1 MKTCSKYKMRWSIC
15 ALMCMMGTSLYAEE
29 MPLDQVTMSA
39 EVDSAKVECLVQTE
53 NPIEV
58 SAEEPV
64 AEAISTEAETAE
76 ALANTAV
83 TSQEEP
89 EKRMNI
95 FRRFAKAFGA
105 RDPEYLD
112 PMKYEL
118 VVRPQN
124 VEFFQNYKVSV
135 KDDEGNVQSLRMSP
149 HHSVKFGVAL
159 GWRWLVL
166 GYSVNVAKPLKDRQ
180 QFEFTFSLL
189 SRMLSL
195 DLLLINHKGGNF
207 KVDSSKGFDTN
218 LSKGAVLPGVKAFTA
233 GANAYYMFNH
243 ARYSYTAAYS
253 HSNLQKRSAGSWI
266 LGVQLNKQRL
276 EMGDNPGLP
285 TAFKDLKFDY
295 AKYNITGGYG
305 YNWVLAPNFMVSAT
319 VMPAI
324 GFNQVTNEKATAGN
338 VLNNFKRLNFDFQ
351 TRMGFVYNTGRW
363 YTGAY
368 ATTNVYDYRFNK
380 TSMSNVVNYLN
391 IYVGMNFFKQKRYRD

>member
-1 MKTCSKYKMRWSIC
+1 MNKKNQLGRVLC
-15 ALMCMMGTSLYAEE
+15 AMMCLAGTSLHAETIASDSISTDMNVDSVQLVSMSQSSE
-29 MPLDQVTMSA
+29 DAIVIPVDETVVELVAANATEDEVMLISA
-39 EVDSAKVECLVQTE
+39 E
-53 NPIEV
+53 
-58 SAEEPV
+58 
-64 AEAISTEAETAE
+64 
-76 ALANTAV
+76 
-83 TSQEEP
+83 P
-89 EKRMNI
+89 EQRMNI

-166 GYSVNVAKPLKDRQ
+166 GYSINVAEPRKDRNL
-180 QFEFTFSLL
+180 FEFSFNLH
-189 SRMLSL
+189 SRMLAL
-195 DLLLINHKGGNF
+195 DLLLINHKAAPEETPSFRIN
-207 KVDSSKGFDTN
+207 SSKGFDTP
-218 LSKGAVLPGVKAFTA
+218 LSKGTYLPGVKAFTA
-233 GANAYYMFNH
+233 YANAYYMFNH
-243 ARYSYTAAYS
+243 DKYSYTAAYS

-266 LGVQLNKQRL
+266 LGVQFNKQRL
-276 EMGDNPGLP
+276 EMGNHAAMPD
-285 TAFKDLKFDY
+285 AFKNLKFDY

-305 YNWVLAPNFMVSAT
+305 YNWVVAPNFLVSAT

-324 GFNQVTNEKATAGN
+324 GFNQVINEKATAGN
-338 VLNNFKRLNFDFQ
+338 VLSAFKNLNFDVL
-351 TRMGFVYNTGRW
+351 TRVGFVYNTGRW

-368 ATTNVYDYRFNK
+368 ATTNVYDYKFNK
-380 TSMSNVVNYLN
+380 TGMSNVVNYLN
-391 IYVGMNFFKQKRYRD
+391 VYVGMNFFKQKRYRD